1 MKYFPVRAHF
11 LVQAPD
17 RATLQRRIE
26 NDAYGEVTGRRSQ
39 LADIALDDGNQQTN
53 SGGTTA
59 GPGGEREPQKK
70 KGPLKTVLL
79 ILLLLALVQL
89 GLGVLLLLVKEH
101 SRAAVDSVPYTTYT
115 SDRFQYSVC
124 YDPALFTQQPS
135 TAQGDVETFVS
146 RDGHATFSVYGSHL
160 GSWGIGQIFDADLS
174 AFTEEDP
181 DTLVTGRELAPMAY
195 AITAKSVHTRM
206 LERALVQD
214 GVVKRLRIRYD
225 KDSASTYQAAVDRM
239 TACFSNTHKY

>member
-39 LADIALDDGNQQTN
+39 LAYIALDDGNQQTN

-79 ILLLLALVQL
+79 ILLLLVLVQL

-101 SRAAVDSVPYTTYT
+101 SRAAADSVPYTTYT

-124 YDPALFTQQPS
+124 YDPTLFMQQPS
-135 TAQGDVETFVS
+135 TLQSDVETFVS
-146 RDGHATFSVYGSHL
+146 RDGHATFSVYG
-160 GSWGIGQIFDADLS
+160 
-174 AFTEEDP
+174 
-181 DTLVTGRELAPMAY
+181 
-195 AITAKSVHTRM
+195 
-206 LERALVQD
+206 
-214 GVVKRLRIRYD
+214 
-225 KDSASTYQAAVDRM
+225 
-239 TACFSNTHKY
+239 